1 MNTCQHIDMKIP
13 NFHSEGPFD
22 SVPHSSACV
31 GVQVRFRNTR
41 RSLQGVRARH
51 SAPSVP
57 AHTPRKAPAGRR
69 FRARGNTH
77 LDMYVGMCVCVC
89 VCNMFTELCQPSAD
103 FAQEAG
109 CMCVH
114 ACTSVS
120 KLYMCA
126 CMVLGIECCM
136 CVHACT
142 SVLNAHMHAYI
153 DTYIFHLVSL
163 RSEREKIDRSG

>member
-13 NFHSEGPFD
+13 NFHSEGPFN

-57 AHTPRKAPAGRR
+57 AHTPRKVPAGRR
-69 FRARGNTH
+69 FRARGNTY

-89 VCNMFTELCQPSAD
+89 VCVTCSQSCASQVPTSRKRPAVCVYMHVPRYRMLYVCT
-103 FAQEAG
+103 
-109 CMCVH
+109 CMC
-114 ACTSVS
+114 
-120 KLYMCA
+120 
-126 CMVLGIECCM
+126 LGIECCM
-136 CVHACT
+136 CVHACA
-142 SVLNAHMHAYI
+142 SVLNAVCVYMHVPWY
-153 DTYIFHLVSL
+153 
-163 RSEREKIDRSG
+163 